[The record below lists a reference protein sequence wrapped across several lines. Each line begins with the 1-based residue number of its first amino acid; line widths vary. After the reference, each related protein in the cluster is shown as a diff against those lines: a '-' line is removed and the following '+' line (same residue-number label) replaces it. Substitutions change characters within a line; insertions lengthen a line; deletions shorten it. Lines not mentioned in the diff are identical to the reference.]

1 MSSPKV
7 IKIGETYHVEGRPR
21 ESFQVLN
28 IYHPPNIP
36 GKAVVVGMDSMDSKA
51 ATPAHTHGGA
61 AVVAVVADGTVLN
74 QMNDEEPIVS
84 RVGETWYEG
93 PGCHHVRSENVG
105 AGDEKARFFAVLIVE
120 EEVVAGD
127 VGGIFVL
134 DAERG
139 DVT

>member
-1 MSSPKV
+1 MV
-7 IKIGETYHVEGRPR
+7 
-21 ESFQVLN
+21 
-28 IYHPPNIP
+28 
-36 GKAVVVGMDSMDSKA
+36 SMDAKA

-74 QMNDEEPIVS
+74 QMNEEEPIIS
-84 RVGETWYEG
+84 GPGETWYEG

-105 AGDEKARFFAVLIVE
+105 EGDEKARFFAVLIVE

-134 DAERG
+134 DVERDG
-139 DVT
+139 A